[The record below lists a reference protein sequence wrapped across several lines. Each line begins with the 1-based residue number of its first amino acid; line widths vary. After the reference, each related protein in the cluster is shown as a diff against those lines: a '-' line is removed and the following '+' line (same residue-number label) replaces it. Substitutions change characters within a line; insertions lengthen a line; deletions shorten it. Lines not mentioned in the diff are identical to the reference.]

1 MAFRDVVG
9 QETAVTVLR
18 RAIRHGRITHA
29 YLFAGPPNIGK
40 TLTALEFAK
49 AINCVELGAEADN
62 CGRCA
67 ECVAIERGNH
77 PDFRLVRP
85 SVRAE
90 SHEEGA
96 TSRLGAELDG
106 AEIRTEAIADLMV
119 QASLSRARAR
129 RMVLIVSGADVMNE
143 TAANRLLKTL
153 EEPPVDTTLVLTAA
167 SPSLLLP
174 TIVSRCQ
181 LVRFGPVP
189 SRQAEEALRAAF
201 PDAAEAEVRAVVAL
215 AGGRYGWARRMLASP
230 QVRQVRLGLLRLAA
244 QLPSAPPVG
253 CLKLAEALQEAAEKW
268 WGATVE
274 GEDAAKLLAQA
285 RDRVLRTT
293 MAPVLDV
300 LQTWYRD
307 LALGPATTDPSLL
320 ANADHR
326 EALCETARVTSPA
339 SARQACAE
347 IAATRQALAGNANL
361 TLSLE
366 VLVARLMSLSAPAP
380 A

>member
-1 MAFRDVVG
+1 MALRDVVG
-9 QETAVTVLR
+9 QETAVAVLQ

-29 YLFAGPPNIGK
+29 YLFAGPPNVGK
-40 TLTALEFAK
+40 TLTAVEFAQ
-49 AINCVELGAEADN
+49 AINCLEPPAEADN

-67 ECVAIERGNH
+67 ECAAIARGNH

-90 SHEEGA
+90 SQEEGTPA
-96 TSRLGAELDG
+96 RLGAELDG
-106 AEIRTEAIADLMV
+106 AEIRTEAIADLMT
-119 QASLSRARAR
+119 QASLCRARGR
-129 RMVLIVSGADVMNE
+129 RKVLVVSGADAMND

-201 PDAAEAEVRAVVAL
+201 PDTAADEVRAVVAL
-215 AGGRYGWARRMLASP
+215 SGGRYGWARRMLASP
-230 QVRQVRLGLLRLAA
+230 QVRQVRTGLLRLAA

-253 CLKLAEALQEAAEKW
+253 CLKLAEVLVEAAEQW
-268 WGATVE
+268 WTATVE
-274 GEDAAKLLAQA
+274 GEDAAKLLVQA

-293 MAPVLDV
+293 MSPVLDV

-307 LALGPATTDPSLL
+307 LALGPDTAPPDLL
-320 ANADHR
+320 VNADHR
-326 EALCETARVTSPA
+326 DALHEAARLMSPNA
-339 SARQACAE
+339 ARQACAE
-347 IAATRQALAGNANL
+347 IAATRHALAGNANL
-361 TLSLE
+361 TLALE
-366 VLVARLMSLSAPAP
+366 VLLARLMALSAPAP